1 MYQERSYRNLVKSD
15 HLVSFEVSVKETD
28 LHVCAQKCLEDE
40 AKESVLK
47 HRGFI
52 ESYIKDYPDFYKTL
66 VPWHVKDPAPQIVRD
81 MSNAG
86 IRANV
91 GPMAAV
97 AGAVASRVGRD
108 LLNYSNEVIVEN
120 GGDVFIKLNC
130 PFTYTI
136 HAGKSPLSR
145 RFGIHLDPCGKSIGV
160 CTSSATIGHSLS
172 MGCADAVCVVSRSC
186 ATADAAATSICNHVG
201 SEVQITQ
208 AIDLGKQIKEVLG
221 IVVIAGKKIGLW
233 GNVEVVPI
241 SNKD

>member
-1 MYQERSYRNLVKSD
+1 MYEKRIYRNLIKSG

-28 LHVCAQKCLEDE
+28 LHVCAEKFLEDE
-40 AKESVLK
+40 TRESVLK

-52 ESYIKDYPDFYKTL
+52 ESYIKDYPSFYKTL
-66 VPWHVKDPAPQIVRD
+66 VPWHVNGPAPQIVRD
-81 MSNAG
+81 MSDAG

-97 AGAVASRVGRD
+97 AGAIAAYVGRD
-108 LLNYSNEVIVEN
+108 LQNYSNEVIVEN
-120 GGDVFIKLNC
+120 GGDIFVKLNH

-136 HAGKSPLSR
+136 HAGKSPLNQ
-145 RFGIHLDPCGKSIGV
+145 RFGIHLDSCGKSIGV

-201 SEVQITQ
+201 SERQITQ
-208 AIDLGKQIKEVLG
+208 AVDFGKQIDGVSG
-221 IVVIAGKKIGLW
+221 IVVIVGEKIGLW
-233 GNVEVVPI
+233 GNVEVIPI
-241 SNKD
+241 SSKD

>member
-1 MYQERSYRNLVKSD
+1 MFEQRQYRNLIKSD
-15 HLVSFEVSVKETD
+15 HMVSFEISVKETD
-28 LHVCAQKCLEDE
+28 LHVCAEKFLEDE
-40 AKESVLK
+40 TRESVLK

-52 ESYIKDYPDFYKTL
+52 ESYIKHYPGFYKTL
-66 VPWHVKDPAPQIVRD
+66 VPWHVDNPAPQIVRD

-86 IRANV
+86 IHANV

-97 AGAVASRVGRD
+97 AGAIAAYVGRD
-108 LLNYSNEVIVEN
+108 LLNHSNEIIVEN
-120 GGDVFIKLNC
+120 GGDVFVMLNR

-136 HAGKSPLSR
+136 HAGKSPLSQ
-145 RFGIHLDPCGKSIGV
+145 RFGLYLDSCGKPIAV

-201 SEVQITQ
+201 SERQITR
-208 AIDLGKQIKEVLG
+208 AVDFGKQINGVSG
-221 IVVIAGKKIGLW
+221 IVVIVGEKIGLW
-233 GNVEVVPI
+233 GNLEVVPI